1 MKICKWTGSKEPH
14 FYKIIVLDP
23 HCVFFIRYNGQIGK
37 DKNLT
42 EKDLNY
48 RDKWVLFEGTLEQAK
63 AEAV

>member
-1 MKICKWTGSKEPH
+1 
-14 FYKIIVLDP
+14 LDP